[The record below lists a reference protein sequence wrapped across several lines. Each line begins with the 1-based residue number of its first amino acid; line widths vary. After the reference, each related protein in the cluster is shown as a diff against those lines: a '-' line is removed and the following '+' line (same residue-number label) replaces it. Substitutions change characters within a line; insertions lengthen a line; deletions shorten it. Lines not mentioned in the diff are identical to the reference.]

1 MKIFVNGKERIIS
14 DKIPSLSDFI
24 NIILKDEKGKIIEYN
39 GKVVKKGEIE
49 RISIKDGDRIELI
62 QFMGG
67 G

>member
-49 RISIKDGDRIELI
+49 RISLKDGDRIELI

>member
-1 MKIFVNGKERIIS
+1 MKIFVNGKERTIS

-24 NIILKDEKGKIIEYN
+24 NIILKNEKGKIIEYN
-39 GKVVKKGEIE
+39 GKVVKKGETKV
-49 RISIKDGDRIELI
+49 ISLKDGDRIELI